1 MALYDFVYGV
11 RNTNRSF
18 STELDHENKAPD
30 LKLTVTE
37 T

>member
-1 MALYDFVYGV
+1 MVLYDFVYGV

-18 STELDHENKAPD
+18 SIELDQESKAPGM
-30 LKLTVTE
+30 KLNVTE